1 MLSTTPAVGVPGGLS
16 EDLWNAVRST
26 RVNTLLVVGDVTT
39 TVEALRIAR
48 APVTIWR
55 PGSPLL
61 LPAVVETGTLIVQDV
76 GALSRED
83 QHSLCEWLEI
93 MAGRTRVISTSV
105 RPIFPMVEAGTFSPT
120 LYYRLNMLYFNV
132 NERH

>member
-1 MLSTTPAVGVPGGLS
+1 LF
-16 EDLWNAVRST
+16 
-26 RVNTLLVVGDVTT
+26 VVGDATT
-39 TVEALRIAR
+39 EKTVEAICIAR

-61 LPAVVETGTLIVQDV
+61 LPAAVQTGTLIVQDL
-76 GALSRED
+76 GALTRED

-93 MAGRTRVISTSV
+93 TAGRTRVISTSV
-105 RPIFPMVEAGTFSPT
+105 RPVFPMVEAGTFSPT
-120 LYYRLNMLYFNV
+120 LYYRLNVLYLNA